1 MGSFTVLIEGS
12 PAARVGDMTAHGGSI
27 VPPGCVTCLI
37 GDNGG
42 GAGSPAVATMLAAR
56 ASGAAFVRTDC
67 ATEAVVAAAKDAGL
81 VLAANSLDGHFIE
94 IELFD
99 QKNRPVAHQR
109 FRVVPPGDGAKP
121 IEGFLDE
128 KGFARISG
136 IDAGTCRITFPD
148 LDASS
153 WKPDRGDPG
162 KRTRPEPPPVPAGRP
177 GVRATSVILEV
188 ALRPP
193 SVNGASVQ
201 LVTVVV
207 PPVTKPGVSAATVV
221 LSVVGRPPQVQA
233 ASVTLKVVSGV
244 GKFVTAH
251 AQTNDADI
259 AYDSQSKDPVGD
271 DPNMFGDEGI
281 V

>member
-1 MGSFTVLIEGS
+1 MFSPAARLTDLHACPMQTPAVVPIPHVGGPIVSKGASTVMIGGLPAARIGDMCTCVGPPAPIVLGSFTVLIEGS

-207 PPVTKPGVSAATVV
+207 PPVT
-221 LSVVGRPPQVQA
+221 
-233 ASVTLKVVSGV
+233 
-244 GKFVTAH
+244 
-251 AQTNDADI
+251 
-259 AYDSQSKDPVGD
+259 
-271 DPNMFGDEGI
+271 
-281 V
+281 